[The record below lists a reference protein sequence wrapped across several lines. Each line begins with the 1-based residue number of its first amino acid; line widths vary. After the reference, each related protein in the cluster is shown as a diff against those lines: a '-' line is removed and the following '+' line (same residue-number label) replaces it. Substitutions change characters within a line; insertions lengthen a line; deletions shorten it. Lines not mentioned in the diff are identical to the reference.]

1 MTATEVLT
9 QIRDREGRNALA
21 DGKRL
26 LGLFDDYSQGKL
38 RPQANALRVLVSCGG
53 NQRIGQLRDASP
65 LRQKT
70 ELHRLVQEMVTEYS
84 MQEAMAREVC
94 GAVWEAFLGTEAPLT
109 QLAEP
114 VPAQSRTLTSERA
127 AEMPKPR
134 SETVSRPEHREAGPV
149 QLTPPTQSTS
159 QTPDTLP
166 KRDPEPQE
174 KKLPE
179 PTPQKRVIDKS
190 TRILLI
196 LGVMGVVGF
205 LMMASMTPLSLAQG
219 KKVSGYEWALFLVL
233 ILLAVLTGWRCRRLW
248 KEEIKP
254 AYTTKARDIYSAAAA
269 LFYCGV
275 LFVSILFPLVTFD
288 GMSGGML
295 CYTILMALLAAAGA
309 VFQAT
314 WHKAFWEVAPPKLEG
329 KWVLLIYPVL
339 GLGVTLAVGL
349 IWATLF
355 LLIPTLIEDATAK
368 GVVIFIWIVVQ
379 IGLAVLAYRFT
390 KENGYLLNPRLKKQA
405 AMLCG
410 VGTVLL
416 ALWGGYINLTF
427 EEGIRPGQ
435 VAAMLL
441 LLVLTVRRMVWIQKN
456 GFAFSKISKL
466 SRNYS
471 LTVGAISAF
480 FVWGMFI
487 TLPIFVVEMFPSTG
501 FGVKGII
508 LFILFYMASI
518 FEALWHVSKWPSK

>member
-1 MTATEVLT
+1 MTATEVLYT
-9 QIRDREGRNALA
+9 IRDREGRNALA

-26 LGLFDDYSQGKL
+26 VGLFDDYSQGKL
-38 RPQANALRVLVSCGG
+38 RPQSNALRVLVSCGG

-114 VPAQSRTLTSERA
+114 VPAQSRTLTPERA

-134 SETVSRPEHREAGPV
+134 SETVSRPEPREAEPV
-149 QLTPPTQSTS
+149 RLTSDTPP
-159 QTPDTLP
+159 
-166 KRDPEPQE
+166 RHAPEPQAE
-174 KKLPE
+174 KLPE

-219 KKVSGYEWALFLVL
+219 KKVSGYEWVLFLVL

-248 KEEIKP
+248 KEAIKP
-254 AYTTKARDIYSAAAA
+254 AYTTKARNVYSAAAA

-275 LFVSILFPLVTFD
+275 LFVSILFPLLTLD
-288 GMSGGML
+288 GMSGAML
-295 CYTILMALLAAAGA
+295 CYTVLTALLAAAGA

-329 KWVLLIYPVL
+329 KWVAAYLVL
-339 GLGVTLAVGL
+339 GIGAAIAVTLVFGL
-349 IWATLF
+349 SLLVPEILSNATGKGILIF
-355 LLIPTLIEDATAK
+355 LWTAL
-368 GVVIFIWIVVQ
+368 Q
-379 IGLAVLAYRFT
+379 IGLVVWALRFMKANGSLLGPET
-390 KENGYLLNPRLKKQA
+390 KKWL

-427 EEGIRPGQ
+427 EGGIRPGQ

-456 GFAFSKISKL
+456 GFAFSNISKI

-471 LTVGAISAF
+471 LTVGFLFAF

-487 TLPIFVVEMFPSTG
+487 ALPIFVLEIFQGESLET
-501 FGVKGII
+501 II
-508 LFILFYMASI
+508 LFILFYALCG
-518 FEALWHVSKWPSK
+518 FGALWHVSKAAEL

>member
-1 MTATEVLT
+1 MTTTEILAEIHDRQGRDVLS
-9 QIRDREGRNALA
+9 

-38 RPQANALRVLVSCGG
+38 RPQSNALRVLVSCGG

-84 MQEAMAREVC
+84 MQENMAREVC

-114 VPAQSRTLTSERA
+114 IPAQSRTLTPERA
-127 AEMPKPR
+127 AEMPEPR
-134 SETVSRPEHREAGPV
+134 SETASRPEPRETEPV
-149 QLTPPTQSTS
+149 RLTPPTSR
-159 QTPDTLP
+159 TPDTP
-166 KRDPEPQE
+166 PRHAPEPQKE
-174 KKLPE
+174 KLPE

-205 LMMASMTPLSLAQG
+205 LMMAAMTPLSLAQG

-233 ILLAVLTGWRCRRLW
+233 ILLAALTGWRCRRLW
-248 KEEIKP
+248 KEAIKP
-254 AYTTKARDIYSAAAA
+254 AYTTKARNIYSAAAA

-275 LFVSILFPLVTFD
+275 LFVSILFPLLTFD
-288 GMSGGML
+288 GMSGAML
-295 CYTILMALLAAAGA
+295 CYTVLTALLAAAGA

-329 KWVLLIYPVL
+329 KWVAAYLVL
-339 GLGVTLAVGL
+339 GIGVAIAVTL

-355 LLIPTLIEDATAK
+355 LLIPGLIQDATAK

-390 KENGYLLNPRLKKQA
+390 KENGYLLNPRLKKQT

-416 ALWGGYINLTF
+416 SLWGGYINLTF

-456 GFAFSKISKL
+456 GFAFSNISKI

-471 LTVGAISAF
+471 LTVGFLSAF

-487 TLPIFVVEMFPSTG
+487 ALPIFVLEIFQGEGLET
-501 FGVKGII
+501 II
-508 LFILFYMASI
+508 LFILFYALCG
-518 FEALWHVSKWPSK
+518 FEALWHVSKAAEL

>member
-1 MTATEVLT
+1 MTMTEVLT
-9 QIRDREGRNALA
+9 QIRDREGRDALA

-38 RPQANALRVLVSCGG
+38 RPQSNALRVLIECGG

-84 MQEAMAREVC
+84 MQENMAREVC

-114 VPAQSRTLTSERA
+114 IPAQSRTLTPERA

-134 SETVSRPEHREAGPV
+134 SETASR
-149 QLTPPTQSTS
+149 
-159 QTPDTLP
+159 
-166 KRDPEPQE
+166 PEPQE

-205 LMMASMTPLSLAQG
+205 LMMAAMTPLSLAQG
-219 KKVSGYEWALFLVL
+219 KKVSGYEWALSLVL
-233 ILLAVLTGWRCRRLW
+233 ILLAALTGWRCRRLW
-248 KEEIKP
+248 KEAIKP
-254 AYTTKARDIYSAAAA
+254 TYTTKARNIYSAAAA

-275 LFVSILFPLVTFD
+275 LFVSILFPLLTSD
-288 GMSGGML
+288 GMSGAML
-295 CYTILMALLAAAGA
+295 CYTVLTALLAAAGA

-329 KWVLLIYPVL
+329 KWVAAYLVL
-339 GLGVTLAVGL
+339 GIGAAIAVTL

-355 LLIPTLIEDATAK
+355 LLIGLIQDATAK

-416 ALWGGYINLTF
+416 SLWGGYINLTF

-456 GFAFSKISKL
+456 GFAFSNISKL

-471 LTVGAISAF
+471 LNVGFLSAS

-501 FGVKGII
+501 FGVKDII
-508 LFILFYMASI
+508 LFILFYMAFI

>member
-1 MTATEVLT
+1 M
-9 QIRDREGRNALA
+9 
-21 DGKRL
+21 
-26 LGLFDDYSQGKL
+26 
-38 RPQANALRVLVSCGG
+38 
-53 NQRIGQLRDASP
+53 
-65 LRQKT
+65 
-70 ELHRLVQEMVTEYS
+70 
-84 MQEAMAREVC
+84 
-94 GAVWEAFLGTEAPLT
+94 
-109 QLAEP
+109 
-114 VPAQSRTLTSERA
+114 
-127 AEMPKPR
+127 
-134 SETVSRPEHREAGPV
+134 
-149 QLTPPTQSTS
+149 
-159 QTPDTLP
+159 
-166 KRDPEPQE
+166 
-174 KKLPE
+174 PE

-205 LMMASMTPLSLAQG
+205 LMMAAMTPLSLAQG

-233 ILLAVLTGWRCRRLW
+233 ILLAALTGWRCRRLW
-248 KEEIKP
+248 KEAIKP
-254 AYTTKARDIYSAAAA
+254 AYTTKARNIYSAAAA

-275 LFVSILFPLVTFD
+275 LFVSILFPLLTSD
-288 GMSGGML
+288 GMSGAML
-295 CYTILMALLAAAGA
+295 CYTVLTALLAAAGA
-309 VFQAT
+309 VFQVT

-329 KWVLLIYPVL
+329 KWVAAYLVL
-339 GLGVTLAVGL
+339 GIGAAIAVTL

-355 LLIPTLIEDATAK
+355 LLIPGLIQDATAK

-416 ALWGGYINLTF
+416 SLWGGYINLTF

-456 GFAFSKISKL
+456 GFAFSNISKI

-501 FGVKGII
+501 FGVKDII
-508 LFILFYMASI
+508 LFILFYMAFI
-518 FEALWHVSKWPSK
+518 FEALWHVSK

>member
-1 MTATEVLT
+1 MTMTEVLT
-9 QIRDREGRNALA
+9 QIRDREGRDALA

-38 RPQANALRVLVSCGG
+38 RPQSNALRVLIECGG

-84 MQEAMAREVC
+84 MQENMAREVC

-114 VPAQSRTLTSERA
+114 IPAQSRTLTPERA

-134 SETVSRPEHREAGPV
+134 SETASRPEPRETEPV
-149 QLTPPTQSTS
+149 RLTPPASR
-159 QTPDTLP
+159 TPDTP
-166 KRDPEPQE
+166 PRHDPEPQKE
-174 KKLPE
+174 KLPE

-205 LMMASMTPLSLAQG
+205 LMMAAMTPLSLAQG
-219 KKVSGYEWALFLVL
+219 KKVSGYEWVLFLVL
-233 ILLAVLTGWRCRRLW
+233 ILLAALTGWRCRRLW
-248 KEEIKP
+248 KEAIKP
-254 AYTTKARDIYSAAAA
+254 AYTTKARNIYSAAAA

-275 LFVSILFPLVTFD
+275 LFVSILFLLIALLD
-288 GMSGGML
+288 GMSGAML
-295 CYTILMALLAAAGA
+295 CYTVLTALLAAAGA

-329 KWVLLIYPVL
+329 KWVAAYLVL
-339 GLGVTLAVGL
+339 GIGVAIAVTL

-355 LLIPTLIEDATAK
+355 VLIPGLIQDATAK

-416 ALWGGYINLTF
+416 SLWGGYINLTF

-456 GFAFSKISKL
+456 GFAFSNISKI

-471 LTVGAISAF
+471 LNVGFLSAS

-501 FGVKGII
+501 FGVKDII
-508 LFILFYMASI
+508 LFILFYMAFI

>member
-1 MTATEVLT
+1 MTATEVLYT
-9 QIRDREGRNALA
+9 IRDREGRNALA

-26 LGLFDDYSQGKL
+26 VGLFDDYSQGKL
-38 RPQANALRVLVSCGG
+38 RPQSNALRVLVSCGG

-84 MQEAMAREVC
+84 MQENMAREVC

-114 VPAQSRTLTSERA
+114 IPAQSRTLTPERA

-134 SETVSRPEHREAGPV
+134 SETASRPEPRETEPV
-149 QLTPPTQSTS
+149 RLTPPASR
-159 QTPDTLP
+159 TPDTP
-166 KRDPEPQE
+166 PRHAPEPQKE
-174 KKLPE
+174 KLPE

-205 LMMASMTPLSLAQG
+205 LMMAAMTPLSLAQG

-233 ILLAVLTGWRCRRLW
+233 ILLAALTGWRCRRLW
-248 KEEIKP
+248 KEAIKP
-254 AYTTKARDIYSAAAA
+254 AYTTKARNIYSAAAA

-275 LFVSILFPLVTFD
+275 LFVSILFLLIALLD
-288 GMSGGML
+288 GMSGAML
-295 CYTILMALLAAAGA
+295 CYTVLTALLAAAGA

-329 KWVLLIYPVL
+329 KWVAAYLVL
-339 GLGVTLAVGL
+339 GIGAAIAVTL

-355 LLIPTLIEDATAK
+355 LLIPGLIQDATAK

-379 IGLAVLAYRFT
+379 IGLAILAYRFT

-416 ALWGGYINLTF
+416 SLWGGYINLTF

-456 GFAFSKISKL
+456 GFAFSKISKI

-471 LTVGAISAF
+471 LNVGFLSAS

-487 TLPIFVVEMFPSTG
+487 TLPIFVVEIFPSTG
-501 FGVKGII
+501 SGVKGII

>member
-1 MTATEVLT
+1 MTATEVLYT
-9 QIRDREGRNALA
+9 IRDREGRNALA

-134 SETVSRPEHREAGPV
+134 SETVSRPEPREAEPV
-149 QLTPPTQSTS
+149 QLTPPPTS
-159 QTPDTLP
+159 RTPDTPP

-179 PTPQKRVIDKS
+179 PMPQKRVIDKS

-219 KKVSGYEWALFLVL
+219 KKVSGYEWALFPVL
-233 ILLAVLTGWRCRRLW
+233 ILLAALTSWRCRRLW

-254 AYTTKARDIYSAAAA
+254 AYTTKARDVYSAAAA

-275 LFVSILFPLVTFD
+275 LFVSILFLLIALLD

-295 CYTILMALLAAAGA
+295 CYTILTALLAAAGA

-441 LLVLTVRRMVWIQKN
+441 LLILTVRRMVWIQRN
-456 GFAFSKISKL
+456 GFAFSKISKI

-471 LTVGAISAF
+471 LTVGFLSAF
-480 FVWGMFI
+480 FVWGLFI

-501 FGVKGII
+501 FGVKDII

-518 FEALWHVSKWPSK
+518 FEALWHVAKWPSK

>member
-1 MTATEVLT
+1 MTATEVLYT
-9 QIRDREGRNALA
+9 IRDREGRNALA

-26 LGLFDDYSQGKL
+26 VGLFDDYSQGKL
-38 RPQANALRVLVSCGG
+38 RPQCNALRVLVSCGG

-109 QLAEP
+109 QMAEP
-114 VPAQSRTLTSERA
+114 VPAQSRTLTSERT

-134 SETVSRPEHREAGPV
+134 SETVSRPEPREAEPV
-149 QLTPPTQSTS
+149 RLTPPTSR
-159 QTPDTLP
+159 TPDTP
-166 KRDPEPQE
+166 PRHAPEPQKE
-174 KKLPE
+174 KMPE

-205 LMMASMTPLSLAQG
+205 LMMAAMTPLSLAQG
-219 KKVSGYEWALFLVL
+219 KKVSGYEWVLFLVL
-233 ILLAVLTGWRCRRLW
+233 ILLAALTGWRCRRLW
-248 KEEIKP
+248 KEAIKP
-254 AYTTKARDIYSAAAA
+254 AYTTKARNVYSAAAA

-275 LFVSILFPLVTFD
+275 LFVSILFPLLTFD
-288 GMSGGML
+288 GMSGAML
-295 CYTILMALLAAAGA
+295 CYTVLTALLAAAGA

-339 GLGVTLAVGL
+339 GLGVTVAVVL

-355 LLIPTLIEDATAK
+355 LLIPGLIQDATAK

-416 ALWGGYINLTF
+416 SLWGGYINLTF

-456 GFAFSKISKL
+456 GFEFSNISKL

-501 FGVKGII
+501 FEVKDII
-508 LFILFYMASI
+508 LFILFCMASI

>member
-1 MTATEVLT
+1 MTATEVLYT
-9 QIRDREGRNALA
+9 IRDREGRNALA

-38 RPQANALRVLVSCGG
+38 RPQSNALRVLVSCGG

-109 QLAEP
+109 QMAEP

-134 SETVSRPEHREAGPV
+134 SEAVSRPEPRAAEPV
-149 QLTPPTQSTS
+149 RLTPPPTS
-159 QTPDTLP
+159 RTPDTP
-166 KRDPEPQE
+166 PRHDPEPQAE
-174 KKLPE
+174 KLPE

-205 LMMASMTPLSLAQG
+205 LMMAAMTPLSLAQG
-219 KKVSGYEWALFLVL
+219 KKVSGYEWVLFLVL
-233 ILLAVLTGWRCRRLW
+233 ILLAALTGWRCRRLW
-248 KEEIKP
+248 EEAIKP
-254 AYTTKARDIYSAAAA
+254 AYTTKARNIYSAAAA

-275 LFVSILFPLVTFD
+275 LFVSILFPLLTLD
-288 GMSGGML
+288 GMSGAML
-295 CYTILMALLAAAGA
+295 CYTVLTALLAAAGA

-339 GLGVTLAVGL
+339 GLGVTVAVVL

-355 LLIPTLIEDATAK
+355 LLIPGLIQDATAK

-416 ALWGGYINLTF
+416 SLWGGYINLTF

-456 GFAFSKISKL
+456 GFEFSKISRL

-501 FGVKGII
+501 FEVKDII
-508 LFILFYMASI
+508 LFILFCMASI

>member
-1 MTATEVLT
+1 MTTTEVLYT
-9 QIRDREGRNALA
+9 IRDREGRNALA

-38 RPQANALRVLVSCGG
+38 RPQSNALRVLVSCGG

-84 MQEAMAREVC
+84 MQENMAREVC

-114 VPAQSRTLTSERA
+114 IPAQSRTLTPERA

-134 SETVSRPEHREAGPV
+134 SETASRPEPRETEPV
-149 QLTPPTQSTS
+149 RL
-159 QTPDTLP
+159 TPDTP
-166 KRDPEPQE
+166 PRHAPEPQKE
-174 KKLPE
+174 KLPE

-205 LMMASMTPLSLAQG
+205 LMMAAMTPLSLAQG

-233 ILLAVLTGWRCRRLW
+233 VLLAALTGWRCRRLW

-254 AYTTKARDIYSAAAA
+254 AYTTKAKNIYSAAAA

-275 LFVSILFPLVTFD
+275 LFVSILFPLLTSD
-288 GMSGGML
+288 GMSGAML
-295 CYTILMALLAAAGA
+295 CYTVLTALLTAAGA

-329 KWVLLIYPVL
+329 KWVAAYLVL
-339 GLGVTLAVGL
+339 GIGAAIAVTL

-355 LLIPTLIEDATAK
+355 LLIGLIQDATAK

-416 ALWGGYINLTF
+416 SLWGGYINLTF

-456 GFAFSKISKL
+456 GFAFSNISKI

-471 LTVGAISAF
+471 LTVGFLSAF

-487 TLPIFVVEMFPSTG
+487 ALPIFVLEIFQGEGLET
-501 FGVKGII
+501 II
-508 LFILFYMASI
+508 LFILFYALCG
-518 FEALWHVSKWPSK
+518 FEALWHVSKAAEL

>member
-1 MTATEVLT
+1 MTTTEVLYT
-9 QIRDREGRNALA
+9 IRDREGRDALA

-38 RPQANALRVLVSCGG
+38 RPQSNALRVLVSCGG

-84 MQEAMAREVC
+84 MQENMAREVC

-114 VPAQSRTLTSERA
+114 IPAQSRTLTPERA

-134 SETVSRPEHREAGPV
+134 SETASRPEPRETEPV
-149 QLTPPTQSTS
+149 RL
-159 QTPDTLP
+159 TPDTP
-166 KRDPEPQE
+166 PRHAPEPQKE
-174 KKLPE
+174 KLPE

-205 LMMASMTPLSLAQG
+205 LMMAAMTPLSLAQG
-219 KKVSGYEWALFLVL
+219 KKVSGYEWVLFLVL
-233 ILLAVLTGWRCRRLW
+233 VLLAALTGWRCRRLW
-248 KEEIKP
+248 KEAIKP
-254 AYTTKARDIYSAAAA
+254 AYTTKARNIYSAAAA

-275 LFVSILFPLVTFD
+275 LFVSILFPLLTSD
-288 GMSGGML
+288 GMSGAML
-295 CYTILMALLAAAGA
+295 CYTVLTALLAAAGA

-329 KWVLLIYPVL
+329 KWVAAYLVL
-339 GLGVTLAVGL
+339 GIGAAIAVTL

-355 LLIPTLIEDATAK
+355 LLIPGLIQDATAK

-379 IGLAVLAYRFT
+379 IGLAILAYRFT

-416 ALWGGYINLTF
+416 SLWGGYINLTF

-456 GFAFSKISKL
+456 GFAFSNISKL

-471 LTVGAISAF
+471 LNVGFLSAS

-501 FGVKGII
+501 FGVKDII
-508 LFILFYMASI
+508 LFILFYMAFI

>member
-1 MTATEVLT
+1 MTTTEILAE
-9 QIRDREGRNALA
+9 IRDRQGRDVLS

-26 LGLFDDYSQGKL
+26 VGLFDDYSQGKL
-38 RPQANALRVLVSCGG
+38 RPQSNALRVLVSCGG

-134 SETVSRPEHREAGPV
+134 SESVSRPEPREAEPV
-149 QLTPPTQSTS
+149 QLTPPPTS
-159 QTPDTLP
+159 RTPDTSP
-166 KRDPEPQE
+166 KRDPEPQKE
-174 KKLPE
+174 KLPE

-190 TRILLI
+190 TWILLI

-205 LMMASMTPLSLAQG
+205 LMMASMTAVELAQG
-219 KKVSGYEWALFLVL
+219 K
-233 ILLAVLTGWRCRRLW
+233 RLGDTDW
-248 KEEIKP
+248 I
-254 AYTTKARDIYSAAAA
+254 IS
-269 LFYCGV
+269 
-275 LFVSILFPLVTFD
+275 SI
-288 GMSGGML
+288 
-295 CYTILMALLAAAGA
+295 CALLAFLTGRRSLRLYKEGFDPAKITNGMSVCAGVAYFAYCGILCVCIFFLVDGVDTKNWYAVAAAPLSAAGA
-309 VFQAT
+309 VFQISWAEAVSGRKMLKPT
-314 WHKAFWEVAPPKLEG
+314 LKDVAIAFGLGIVVCLAAG
-329 KWVLLIYPVL
+329 LIYV
-339 GLGVTLAVGL
+339 V
-349 IWATLF
+349 LF
-355 LLIPTLIEDATAK
+355 LLIPTLIENATAK
-368 GVVIFIWIVVQ
+368 GVVIFIWVVVQ
-379 IGLAVLAYRFT
+379 IGLVVLAFRFI
-390 KENGYLLNPRLKKQA
+390 KENGYLLNPRLKKQT

-416 ALWGGYINLTF
+416 SLWGGYINLTF

-456 GFAFSKISKL
+456 GFEFSNISKL

-471 LTVGAISAF
+471 LTVGFLFAF

-487 TLPIFVVEMFPSTG
+487 TLPIFVVEIFPSTG
-501 FGVKGII
+501 SGVKGII

>member
-1 MTATEVLT
+1 MTTTEILAE
-9 QIRDREGRNALA
+9 IRDRQGRDVLS

-38 RPQANALRVLVSCGG
+38 RPQSNALRVLVSCGG

-114 VPAQSRTLTSERA
+114 IPAQSRTLTPERA

-134 SETVSRPEHREAGPV
+134 SETASRPEPRETEPV
-149 QLTPPTQSTS
+149 RL
-159 QTPDTLP
+159 TPDTP
-166 KRDPEPQE
+166 PRHAPEPQKE
-174 KKLPE
+174 KLPE

-205 LMMASMTPLSLAQG
+205 LMMAAMTPLSLAQE
-219 KKVSGYEWALFLVL
+219 KKVSGYEWVLFLVL
-233 ILLAVLTGWRCRRLW
+233 ILLAALTGWRCRRLW
-248 KEEIKP
+248 KEAIKP
-254 AYTTKARDIYSAAAA
+254 AYTTKARNIYSAAAA

-275 LFVSILFPLVTFD
+275 LFVSILFLLIALLD
-288 GMSGGML
+288 GMSGAML
-295 CYTILMALLAAAGA
+295 CYTVLTALLAAAGA

-329 KWVLLIYPVL
+329 KWVAAYLVL
-339 GLGVTLAVGL
+339 GIGAAIAVTL

-355 LLIPTLIEDATAK
+355 LLIPGLIQDATAK

-416 ALWGGYINLTF
+416 SLWGGYINLTF

-456 GFAFSKISKL
+456 GFAFSNISKL

-471 LTVGAISAF
+471 LNVGFLSAS

-501 FGVKGII
+501 FGVKDII
-508 LFILFYMASI
+508 LFILFYMAFI

>member
-1 MTATEVLT
+1 MTTTEILAE
-9 QIRDREGRNALA
+9 IRDRQGRDVLS

-38 RPQANALRVLVSCGG
+38 RPQSNALRVLIECGG

-84 MQEAMAREVC
+84 MQENMAREVC

-114 VPAQSRTLTSERA
+114 IPAQSRTLTPERA

-134 SETVSRPEHREAGPV
+134 SETASRPEPRETEPV
-149 QLTPPTQSTS
+149 RLTPPASR
-159 QTPDTLP
+159 TPDTP
-166 KRDPEPQE
+166 PRHDPEPQKE
-174 KKLPE
+174 KLPE

-205 LMMASMTPLSLAQG
+205 LMMAAMTPLSLAQG

-233 ILLAVLTGWRCRRLW
+233 ILLAALTGWRCRRLW
-248 KEEIKP
+248 KEAIKP
-254 AYTTKARDIYSAAAA
+254 AYTTKARNIYSAAAA

-275 LFVSILFPLVTFD
+275 LFVSILFPLLTSD
-288 GMSGGML
+288 GMSGAML
-295 CYTILMALLAAAGA
+295 CYTVLTALLAAAGA

-329 KWVLLIYPVL
+329 KWVAAYLVL
-339 GLGVTLAVGL
+339 GIGAAIAVTLVFVL
-349 IWATLF
+349 SLF
-355 LLIPTLIEDATAK
+355 VLEILSDATGK
-368 GVVIFIWIVVQ
+368 GILIFLWTALQ
-379 IGLAVLAYRFT
+379 IGLVVWALRFMKANGSLLGPET
-390 KENGYLLNPRLKKQA
+390 KKWL

-416 ALWGGYINLTF
+416 SLWGGYINLTF

-456 GFAFSKISKL
+456 GFAFSNISKI

-501 FGVKGII
+501 FGVKDII
-508 LFILFYMASI
+508 LFILFYMAFI
-518 FEALWHVSKWPSK
+518 FEALWHVSKAAEL

>member
-1 MTATEVLT
+1 MTTTEILAE
-9 QIRDREGRNALA
+9 IRDRQGRDVLS

-26 LGLFDDYSQGKL
+26 VGLFDDYSQGKL
-38 RPQANALRVLVSCGG
+38 RPQSNALRVLVSCGG

-84 MQEAMAREVC
+84 MQENMAREVC

-114 VPAQSRTLTSERA
+114 VPAQSRTLTPERA

-134 SETVSRPEHREAGPV
+134 SETASRPEPRETEPV
-149 QLTPPTQSTS
+149 RL
-159 QTPDTLP
+159 TPDTP
-166 KRDPEPQE
+166 PRHAPEPQKE
-174 KKLPE
+174 KLPE
-179 PTPQKRVIDKS
+179 PAPQKRVIGKS

-205 LMMASMTPLSLAQG
+205 LMMAAMTPLSLAQG
-219 KKVSGYEWALFLVL
+219 KKVSGYEWVLFLVL
-233 ILLAVLTGWRCRRLW
+233 ILLAALTGWRCRRLW
-248 KEEIKP
+248 KEAIKP
-254 AYTTKARDIYSAAAA
+254 AYTTKARNIYSAAAA

-275 LFVSILFPLVTFD
+275 LFVSILFLLIALLD
-288 GMSGGML
+288 GMSGAML
-295 CYTILMALLAAAGA
+295 CYTVLTALLAAAGA

-329 KWVLLIYPVL
+329 KWVAAYLVL
-339 GLGVTLAVGL
+339 GIGAAIAVTL

-355 LLIPTLIEDATAK
+355 LLIPGLIQDATAK

-379 IGLAVLAYRFT
+379 IGLAILAYRFT

-416 ALWGGYINLTF
+416 SLWGGYINLTF

-456 GFAFSKISKL
+456 GFAFSNISKL

-471 LTVGAISAF
+471 LNVGFLSAS

-501 FGVKGII
+501 FGVKDII
-508 LFILFYMASI
+508 LFILFYMAFI

>member
-1 MTATEVLT
+1 MTATEVLYT
-9 QIRDREGRNALA
+9 IRDREGRNALA

-38 RPQANALRVLVSCGG
+38 RPQSNALRVLVSCGG

-114 VPAQSRTLTSERA
+114 IPAQSRTLTPERA

-134 SETVSRPEHREAGPV
+134 SETASRPEPRETEPV
-149 QLTPPTQSTS
+149 RL
-159 QTPDTLP
+159 TPDTP
-166 KRDPEPQE
+166 PRHAPEPQKE
-174 KKLPE
+174 KLPE

-205 LMMASMTPLSLAQG
+205 LMMAAMTPLSLAQE
-219 KKVSGYEWALFLVL
+219 KKVSGYEWVLFLVL
-233 ILLAVLTGWRCRRLW
+233 ILLAALTGWRCRRLW
-248 KEEIKP
+248 KEAIKP
-254 AYTTKARDIYSAAAA
+254 AYTTKARNIYSAAAA

-275 LFVSILFPLVTFD
+275 LFVSILFLLIALLD
-288 GMSGGML
+288 GMSGAML
-295 CYTILMALLAAAGA
+295 CYTVLTALLAAAGA

-329 KWVLLIYPVL
+329 KWVAAYLVL
-339 GLGVTLAVGL
+339 GIGAAIAVTL

-355 LLIPTLIEDATAK
+355 LLIPGLIQDATAK

-416 ALWGGYINLTF
+416 SLWGGYINLTF

-456 GFAFSKISKL
+456 GFAFSNISKL

-471 LTVGAISAF
+471 LNVGFLSAS

-501 FGVKGII
+501 FGVKDII
-508 LFILFYMASI
+508 LFILFYMAFI

>member
-1 MTATEVLT
+1 MTTTEILAE
-9 QIRDREGRNALA
+9 IRDRQGRDVLS

-38 RPQANALRVLVSCGG
+38 RPQSNALRVLIECGG

-84 MQEAMAREVC
+84 MQENMAREVC

-114 VPAQSRTLTSERA
+114 VPAQSRTLTPERA

-134 SETVSRPEHREAGPV
+134 SETASRPEPRETEPMR
-149 QLTPPTQSTS
+149 L
-159 QTPDTLP
+159 TPDTP
-166 KRDPEPQE
+166 PRHAPEPQKE
-174 KKLPE
+174 KLPE

-205 LMMASMTPLSLAQG
+205 LMMAAMTPLSLAQG
-219 KKVSGYEWALFLVL
+219 KKVSGYEWVLFLVL
-233 ILLAVLTGWRCRRLW
+233 ILLAALTGWRCRRLW
-248 KEEIKP
+248 KEAIKP
-254 AYTTKARDIYSAAAA
+254 AYTTKARNIYSAAAA

-275 LFVSILFPLVTFD
+275 LFVSILFLLIALLD
-288 GMSGGML
+288 GMSGAML
-295 CYTILMALLAAAGA
+295 CYTVLTALLAAAGA

-329 KWVLLIYPVL
+329 KWVAAYLVL
-339 GLGVTLAVGL
+339 GIGVAIAVTL

-355 LLIPTLIEDATAK
+355 LLIPGLIQDATAK

-390 KENGYLLNPRLKKQA
+390 KENGYLLNPRLKKQT

-416 ALWGGYINLTF
+416 SLWGGYINLTF

-456 GFAFSKISKL
+456 GFAFSKISKI

-471 LTVGAISAF
+471 LNVGFLSAS

-487 TLPIFVVEMFPSTG
+487 TLPIFVVEIFPSTG
-501 FGVKGII
+501 SGVKGII

>member
-1 MTATEVLT
+1 MTTTEILAE
-9 QIRDREGRNALA
+9 IRDRQGRDVLS

-38 RPQANALRVLVSCGG
+38 RPQSNALRVLVSCGG

-84 MQEAMAREVC
+84 MHEAMAREVC

-114 VPAQSRTLTSERA
+114 IPAQSRTLTPERA

-134 SETVSRPEHREAGPV
+134 SETASRPEPRETEPV
-149 QLTPPTQSTS
+149 RLTPPTSR
-159 QTPDTLP
+159 TPDTP
-166 KRDPEPQE
+166 PRHAPEPQKE
-174 KKLPE
+174 KLPE

-205 LMMASMTPLSLAQG
+205 LMMAAMTPLSLAQG

-233 ILLAVLTGWRCRRLW
+233 ILLAALTGWRCRRLW
-248 KEEIKP
+248 KEAIKP
-254 AYTTKARDIYSAAAA
+254 AYTTKARNIYSAAAA

-275 LFVSILFPLVTFD
+275 LFVSILFPLLTSD
-288 GMSGGML
+288 GMSGAML
-295 CYTILMALLAAAGA
+295 CYTVLTALLAAAGA
-309 VFQAT
+309 VFQTT

-329 KWVLLIYPVL
+329 KWVAAYLVL
-339 GLGVTLAVGL
+339 GIGVAIAVTL

-355 LLIPTLIEDATAK
+355 LLIPGLIQDATAK

-416 ALWGGYINLTF
+416 SLWGGYINLTF

-456 GFAFSKISKL
+456 GFAFSNISKL

-471 LTVGAISAF
+471 LNVGFLSAS

-487 TLPIFVVEMFPSTG
+487 TLPIFVLEIFQGEGLEP
-501 FGVKGII
+501 II
-508 LFILFYMASI
+508 LFILFYALCG
-518 FEALWHVSKWPSK
+518 FEALWHVSKAAEL

>member
-1 MTATEVLT
+1 MTATEVLYT
-9 QIRDREGRNALA
+9 IRDREGRNALA

-38 RPQANALRVLVSCGG
+38 RPQSNALRVLIECGG

-84 MQEAMAREVC
+84 MQENMAREVC

-114 VPAQSRTLTSERA
+114 VPAQSRTLTPERA

-134 SETVSRPEHREAGPV
+134 SETASRPEPRETEPV
-149 QLTPPTQSTS
+149 RLTPPASR
-159 QTPDTLP
+159 TPDTLP
-166 KRDPEPQE
+166 RHAPEPQKE
-174 KKLPE
+174 KLPE

-205 LMMASMTPLSLAQG
+205 LMMAAMTPLSLAQG
-219 KKVSGYEWALFLVL
+219 KKVSGYEWVLFLVL
-233 ILLAVLTGWRCRRLW
+233 ILLAALTGWRCRRLW
-248 KEEIKP
+248 KEAIKP
-254 AYTTKARDIYSAAAA
+254 AYTTKARNIYSAAAA

-275 LFVSILFPLVTFD
+275 LFVSILFPLLTSD
-288 GMSGGML
+288 GMSGAML
-295 CYTILMALLAAAGA
+295 CYTVLTALLAAAGA

-329 KWVLLIYPVL
+329 KWVAAYLVL
-339 GLGVTLAVGL
+339 GIGAAIAVTL

-355 LLIPTLIEDATAK
+355 LLIPGLIQDATAK

-379 IGLAVLAYRFT
+379 IGLAILAYRFT

-416 ALWGGYINLTF
+416 SLWGGYINLTF

-456 GFAFSKISKL
+456 GFAFSNISKI

-471 LTVGAISAF
+471 SNVGFLSAF

-487 TLPIFVVEMFPSTG
+487 TLPIFVLEIFQGEGLEP
-501 FGVKGII
+501 II
-508 LFILFYMASI
+508 LFILFYALCG
-518 FEALWHVSKWPSK
+518 FEALWHVSKAAEL

>member
-1 MTATEVLT
+1 MTTTEILAE
-9 QIRDREGRNALA
+9 IRDRQGRDVLS

-26 LGLFDDYSQGKL
+26 LGLFNDYSQGKL
-38 RPQANALRVLVSCGG
+38 RPQSNALRVLIECGG
-53 NQRIGQLRDASP
+53 NQRIASLRSAP
-65 LRQKT
+65 ALQQRT

-84 MQEAMAREVC
+84 MHEAMAREVC

-114 VPAQSRTLTSERA
+114 IPAQSRTLTPERA

-134 SETVSRPEHREAGPV
+134 LETASRPEPRETEPV
-149 QLTPPTQSTS
+149 RLTPPTSR
-159 QTPDTLP
+159 TPDTP
-166 KRDPEPQE
+166 PRHAPEPQKE
-174 KKLPE
+174 KLPE

-205 LMMASMTPLSLAQG
+205 LMMAAMTPLSLAQG

-233 ILLAVLTGWRCRRLW
+233 ILLAALTGWRCRRLW
-248 KEEIKP
+248 KEAIKP
-254 AYTTKARDIYSAAAA
+254 AHTTKARNIYSAAAA

-275 LFVSILFPLVTFD
+275 LFVSILFPLLTSD
-288 GMSGGML
+288 GMSGAML
-295 CYTILMALLAAAGA
+295 CYTVLTALLAAAGA

-329 KWVLLIYPVL
+329 KWVAAYLVL
-339 GLGVTLAVGL
+339 GIGAAIAVTL

-355 LLIPTLIEDATAK
+355 LLIPGLIQDATAK

-390 KENGYLLNPRLKKQA
+390 KENGYLLNPRLKKQT

-416 ALWGGYINLTF
+416 SLWGGYINLTF

-456 GFAFSKISKL
+456 GFAFSKISKI

-471 LTVGAISAF
+471 LNVGFLSAS

-487 TLPIFVVEMFPSTG
+487 TLPIFVLEIFQGEGLEP
-501 FGVKGII
+501 II
-508 LFILFYMASI
+508 LFILFYALCG
-518 FEALWHVSKWPSK
+518 FEALWHVSKAAEL

>member
-1 MTATEVLT
+1 MTTTEVLYT
-9 QIRDREGRNALA
+9 IRDREGRDALA

-38 RPQANALRVLVSCGG
+38 RPQSNALRVLVSCGG

-84 MQEAMAREVC
+84 MQENMAREVC

-114 VPAQSRTLTSERA
+114 IPAQSRTLTPERA

-134 SETVSRPEHREAGPV
+134 SETASRPEPRETEPV
-149 QLTPPTQSTS
+149 RL
-159 QTPDTLP
+159 TPDTP
-166 KRDPEPQE
+166 PRHAPEPQKE
-174 KKLPE
+174 KLPE

-205 LMMASMTPLSLAQG
+205 LMMAAMTPLSLAQG
-219 KKVSGYEWALFLVL
+219 KKVSGYEWVLFLVL
-233 ILLAVLTGWRCRRLW
+233 VLLAALTGWRCRRLW
-248 KEEIKP
+248 KEAIKP
-254 AYTTKARDIYSAAAA
+254 AYTTKARNIYSAAAA

-275 LFVSILFPLVTFD
+275 LFVSILFLLIALLD
-288 GMSGGML
+288 GMSGAML
-295 CYTILMALLAAAGA
+295 CYTVLTALLAAAGA

-329 KWVLLIYPVL
+329 KWVAAYLVL
-339 GLGVTLAVGL
+339 GIGAAIAVTL

-355 LLIPTLIEDATAK
+355 LLIPGLIQDATAK

-379 IGLAVLAYRFT
+379 IGLAILAYRFT

-416 ALWGGYINLTF
+416 SLWGGYINLTF

-456 GFAFSKISKL
+456 GFAFSKISKI

-471 LTVGAISAF
+471 LNVGFLSAS

-487 TLPIFVVEMFPSTG
+487 TLPIFVVEIFPSTG
-501 FGVKGII
+501 SGVKGII

>member
-1 MTATEVLT
+1 MTMTEVLT
-9 QIRDREGRNALA
+9 QIRDQAGRNALA

-38 RPQANALRVLVSCGG
+38 RPQSNALRVLVSCGG

-84 MQEAMAREVC
+84 MQENMAREVC

-114 VPAQSRTLTSERA
+114 VPAQSRTLTPERA

-134 SETVSRPEHREAGPV
+134 SETASRPEPRETEPV
-149 QLTPPTQSTS
+149 QLTPD
-159 QTPDTLP
+159 TPP
-166 KRDPEPQE
+166 RHAPEPQKE
-174 KKLPE
+174 KLPE

-205 LMMASMTPLSLAQG
+205 LMMAAMTPLSLAQG
-219 KKVSGYEWALFLVL
+219 KKVSGYEWVLFLVL
-233 ILLAVLTGWRCRRLW
+233 ILLAALTGWRCRRLW
-248 KEEIKP
+248 KEAIKP
-254 AYTTKARDIYSAAAA
+254 AYTTKARNIYSAAAA

-275 LFVSILFPLVTFD
+275 LFVSILFPLLTSD
-288 GMSGGML
+288 GMSGAML
-295 CYTILMALLAAAGA
+295 CYTVLTALLAAAGA

-329 KWVLLIYPVL
+329 KWVAAYLVL
-339 GLGVTLAVGL
+339 GIGVAIAVTL

-355 LLIPTLIEDATAK
+355 LLIPGLIQNATAK

-379 IGLAVLAYRFT
+379 IGLVVLALRFM
-390 KENGYLLNPRLKKQA
+390 KENGYLLNPRLKKQT

-416 ALWGGYINLTF
+416 SLWGGYINLTF

-456 GFAFSKISKL
+456 GFAFSNISKL

-471 LTVGAISAF
+471 LTIGAISAF

-501 FGVKGII
+501 FGVKDII
-508 LFILFYMASI
+508 LFILFYMASV

>member
-1 MTATEVLT
+1 MTTTEILAE
-9 QIRDREGRNALA
+9 IRDRQGRDVLS

-38 RPQANALRVLVSCGG
+38 RPQSNALRVLIECGG

-84 MQEAMAREVC
+84 MQENMAREVC

-114 VPAQSRTLTSERA
+114 IPAQSRTLTPERA

-134 SETVSRPEHREAGPV
+134 SETASRPEPRETEPV
-149 QLTPPTQSTS
+149 RL
-159 QTPDTLP
+159 TPDTP
-166 KRDPEPQE
+166 PRHAPEPQKE
-174 KKLPE
+174 KLPE
-179 PTPQKRVIDKS
+179 PTPQMRVIDKS

-205 LMMASMTPLSLAQG
+205 LMMAAMTPLSLAQG
-219 KKVSGYEWALFLVL
+219 KKVSGYEWVLFLVL
-233 ILLAVLTGWRCRRLW
+233 ILLAALTGWRCRRLW
-248 KEEIKP
+248 KEAIKP
-254 AYTTKARDIYSAAAA
+254 AYTTKARNIYSAAAA

-275 LFVSILFPLVTFD
+275 LFVSILFPLLTSD
-288 GMSGGML
+288 GMSGAML
-295 CYTILMALLAAAGA
+295 CYTVLTALLAAAGA

-329 KWVLLIYPVL
+329 KWVAAYLVL
-339 GLGVTLAVGL
+339 GIGVAIAVTLVFGL
-349 IWATLF
+349 SLFVPEILSNATGKGILIF
-355 LLIPTLIEDATAK
+355 LWTAL
-368 GVVIFIWIVVQ
+368 Q
-379 IGLAVLAYRFT
+379 IGLVVWALRFMKANGSLLGPET
-390 KENGYLLNPRLKKQA
+390 KKWL

-427 EEGIRPGQ
+427 EGGIRPGQ

-456 GFAFSKISKL
+456 GFAFSNISKI

-471 LTVGAISAF
+471 LTVGFLFAF

-487 TLPIFVVEMFPSTG
+487 ALPIFVLEIFQGESLET
-501 FGVKGII
+501 II
-508 LFILFYMASI
+508 LFILFYALCG
-518 FEALWHVSKWPSK
+518 FGALWHVSKAAEL

>member
-1 MTATEVLT
+1 MTMTEVLT

-26 LGLFDDYSQGKL
+26 VGLFDDYSQGKL
-38 RPQANALRVLVSCGG
+38 RPQSNALRVLVSCGG

-114 VPAQSRTLTSERA
+114 VPAQSRTLTPERA

-134 SETVSRPEHREAGPV
+134 SEAVSRPEPREAEPV
-149 QLTPPTQSTS
+149 QLTPPPTS
-159 QTPDTLP
+159 RTPDTSP
-166 KRDPEPQE
+166 KRDPEPQKE
-174 KKLPE
+174 KLPE

-205 LMMASMTPLSLAQG
+205 LMMASMTAVELAQG
-219 KKVSGYEWALFLVL
+219 K
-233 ILLAVLTGWRCRRLW
+233 RLGDTDW
-248 KEEIKP
+248 I
-254 AYTTKARDIYSAAAA
+254 IS
-269 LFYCGV
+269 
-275 LFVSILFPLVTFD
+275 SI
-288 GMSGGML
+288 
-295 CYTILMALLAAAGA
+295 CALLAFLTGRRSLRLYKEGFDPAKITNGMSVCAGVAYFAYCGILCVCIFFLVDGVDTKNWYAVAAAPLSAAGA
-309 VFQAT
+309 VFQISWAEAVSGRKMLKPT
-314 WHKAFWEVAPPKLEG
+314 LKDVAIAFGLGIVVCLAAG
-329 KWVLLIYPVL
+329 LIYV
-339 GLGVTLAVGL
+339 V
-349 IWATLF
+349 LF
-355 LLIPTLIEDATAK
+355 LLIPTLIENATAK
-368 GVVIFIWIVVQ
+368 GVVIFIWVVVQ
-379 IGLAVLAYRFT
+379 IGLVVLAFRFI

-416 ALWGGYINLTF
+416 SLWGGYINLTF

-456 GFAFSKISKL
+456 GFEFSKISKL

-471 LTVGAISAF
+471 LTVGFLFAF

-487 TLPIFVVEMFPSTG
+487 ALPIFVLEIFQGEGLET
-501 FGVKGII
+501 II
-508 LFILFYMASI
+508 LFILFYALCG
-518 FEALWHVSKWPSK
+518 FEALWHVSKAAES

>member
-1 MTATEVLT
+1 MTATEVLYT
-9 QIRDREGRNALA
+9 IRDREGRNALA

-38 RPQANALRVLVSCGG
+38 RPQSNALRVLIECGG

-84 MQEAMAREVC
+84 MQENMAREVC

-114 VPAQSRTLTSERA
+114 IPAQSRTLTPERA

-134 SETVSRPEHREAGPV
+134 SETASRPEPRETEPV
-149 QLTPPTQSTS
+149 RLTPPTSR
-159 QTPDTLP
+159 TPDTP
-166 KRDPEPQE
+166 PRHAPEPQKE
-174 KKLPE
+174 KLPE

-205 LMMASMTPLSLAQG
+205 LMMAAMTPLSLAQG
-219 KKVSGYEWALFLVL
+219 EKVSGYEWVLFLVL
-233 ILLAVLTGWRCRRLW
+233 ILLAALTGWRCRRLW
-248 KEEIKP
+248 KEAIKP
-254 AYTTKARDIYSAAAA
+254 AYTTKARNIYSAAAA

-275 LFVSILFPLVTFD
+275 LFVSILFPLLTFD
-288 GMSGGML
+288 GMSGAML
-295 CYTILMALLAAAGA
+295 CYTVLTALLAAAGA

-329 KWVLLIYPVL
+329 KWVAAYLVL
-339 GLGVTLAVGL
+339 GIGAAIAVTL

-355 LLIPTLIEDATAK
+355 LLIPGLIQDATAK

-416 ALWGGYINLTF
+416 SLWGGYINLTF

-456 GFAFSKISKL
+456 GFAFSKISKI

-471 LTVGAISAF
+471 LNVGFLSAF

-487 TLPIFVVEMFPSTG
+487 TLPIFVLEIFQGEGLEP
-501 FGVKGII
+501 II
-508 LFILFYMASI
+508 LFILFYALCG
-518 FEALWHVSKWPSK
+518 FEALWHVSKAAEL

>member
-1 MTATEVLT
+1 MTTTEVLYT
-9 QIRDREGRNALA
+9 IRDREGRDALA

-38 RPQANALRVLVSCGG
+38 RPQSNALRVLIECGG

-84 MQEAMAREVC
+84 MQENMAREVC

-114 VPAQSRTLTSERA
+114 IPAQSRTLTPERA

-134 SETVSRPEHREAGPV
+134 SETASR
-149 QLTPPTQSTS
+149 
-159 QTPDTLP
+159 
-166 KRDPEPQE
+166 PEPQE

-179 PTPQKRVIDKS
+179 PTPQKRVIGKS

-205 LMMASMTPLSLAQG
+205 LMMAAMTPLSLAQG

-233 ILLAVLTGWRCRRLW
+233 ILLAALTGWRCRRLW

-275 LFVSILFPLVTFD
+275 LFVSILFPLLTSD
-288 GMSGGML
+288 GMSGAML
-295 CYTILMALLAAAGA
+295 CYTVLTALLAAAGA

-329 KWVLLIYPVL
+329 KWVAAYLVL
-339 GLGVTLAVGL
+339 GIGAAIAVTL

-355 LLIPTLIEDATAK
+355 LLIPGLIQDATAK

-379 IGLAVLAYRFT
+379 IGLAILAYRFT

-416 ALWGGYINLTF
+416 SLWGGYINLTF

-456 GFAFSKISKL
+456 GFAFSNISKL

-471 LTVGAISAF
+471 LNVGFLSAS

-487 TLPIFVVEMFPSTG
+487 TLPIFVVEMFPRTG
-501 FGVKGII
+501 FGVKDII
-508 LFILFYMASI
+508 LFILFYMAFV

>member
-1 MTATEVLT
+1 MTATEVLYT
-9 QIRDREGRNALA
+9 IRDREGRNALA

-38 RPQANALRVLVSCGG
+38 RPQSNALRVLIECGG

-84 MQEAMAREVC
+84 MHEAMAREVC

-114 VPAQSRTLTSERA
+114 IPAQSRTLTPERA
-127 AEMPKPR
+127 AEMPEPR
-134 SETVSRPEHREAGPV
+134 SETASRPEPRETEPV
-149 QLTPPTQSTS
+149 RLTPPTSR
-159 QTPDTLP
+159 TPDTP
-166 KRDPEPQE
+166 PRHAPEPQKE
-174 KKLPE
+174 KLPE

-205 LMMASMTPLSLAQG
+205 LMMAAMTPLSLAQG

-233 ILLAVLTGWRCRRLW
+233 ILLAALTGWRCRRLW
-248 KEEIKP
+248 KEAIKP
-254 AYTTKARDIYSAAAA
+254 AYTTKARNIYSAAAA

-275 LFVSILFPLVTFD
+275 LFVSILFPLLTFD
-288 GMSGGML
+288 GMSGAML
-295 CYTILMALLAAAGA
+295 CYTVLTALLAAAGA

-329 KWVLLIYPVL
+329 KWVAAYLVL
-339 GLGVTLAVGL
+339 GIGVAIAVTL

-355 LLIPTLIEDATAK
+355 LLIPGLIQDATAK

-390 KENGYLLNPRLKKQA
+390 KENGYLLNPRLKKQT

-416 ALWGGYINLTF
+416 SLWGGYINLTF

-456 GFAFSKISKL
+456 GFAFSNISKI

-471 LTVGAISAF
+471 LTVGFLSAF

-487 TLPIFVVEMFPSTG
+487 ALPIFVLEIFQGEGLET
-501 FGVKGII
+501 II
-508 LFILFYMASI
+508 LFILFYALCG
-518 FEALWHVSKWPSK
+518 FEALWHVSKAAEL

>member
-1 MTATEVLT
+1 MTATEVLYT
-9 QIRDREGRNALA
+9 IRDREGRNALA

-26 LGLFDDYSQGKL
+26 VGLFDDYSQGKL
-38 RPQANALRVLVSCGG
+38 RPQSNALRVLVSCGG

-109 QLAEP
+109 QMAEP

-134 SETVSRPEHREAGPV
+134 SEAVSRPEPREAEPV
-149 QLTPPTQSTS
+149 RLTPPTSR
-159 QTPDTLP
+159 TPDTP
-166 KRDPEPQE
+166 PRHDPEPQAE
-174 KKLPE
+174 KLPE

-205 LMMASMTPLSLAQG
+205 LMMAAMTPLSLAQG
-219 KKVSGYEWALFLVL
+219 KKVSGYEWVLFLVL
-233 ILLAVLTGWRCRRLW
+233 ILLAALTGWRCRRLW
-248 KEEIKP
+248 KEAIKP
-254 AYTTKARDIYSAAAA
+254 AYTTKARNVYSAAAA

-275 LFVSILFPLVTFD
+275 LFVSILFPLLTFD
-288 GMSGGML
+288 GMSGAML
-295 CYTILMALLAAAGA
+295 CYTVLTALLAAAGA

-339 GLGVTLAVGL
+339 GLGVTVAVVL

-355 LLIPTLIEDATAK
+355 LLIPGLIQDATAK

-390 KENGYLLNPRLKKQA
+390 KENGYLLNPRLKKQT

-416 ALWGGYINLTF
+416 SLWGGYINLTF

-456 GFAFSKISKL
+456 GFEFLNISKL

-487 TLPIFVVEMFPSTG
+487 TLPIFVIEMFPSTG
-501 FGVKGII
+501 FEVKDII
-508 LFILFYMASI
+508 LFILFCMASI

>member
-1 MTATEVLT
+1 MTMTEVLYT
-9 QIRDREGRNALA
+9 IRDREGRNALA

-38 RPQANALRVLVSCGG
+38 RPQSNALRVLVSCGG

-134 SETVSRPEHREAGPV
+134 SETASRPEPREAEPV
-149 QLTPPTQSTS
+149 RLTPPPTS
-159 QTPDTLP
+159 RTPDTP
-166 KRDPEPQE
+166 PRHDPEPQAE
-174 KKLPE
+174 KLPE

-205 LMMASMTPLSLAQG
+205 LMMAAMTPLSLAQG
-219 KKVSGYEWALFLVL
+219 KKVSGYEWVLFLVL
-233 ILLAVLTGWRCRRLW
+233 ILLAALTGWRCRRLW
-248 KEEIKP
+248 KEAIKP
-254 AYTTKARDIYSAAAA
+254 AYTTKARNIYSAAAA
-269 LFYCGV
+269 LLYCGV
-275 LFVSILFPLVTFD
+275 LFVSILFPLLTFD
-288 GMSGGML
+288 GMSGAML
-295 CYTILMALLAAAGA
+295 CNTVLTALLAAAGA

-339 GLGVTLAVGL
+339 GLGVTVAVVL

-355 LLIPTLIEDATAK
+355 LLIPGLIQDATAK

-379 IGLAVLAYRFT
+379 VGLAVLAYRFT

-416 ALWGGYINLTF
+416 SLWGGYINLTF

-456 GFAFSKISKL
+456 GFEFSNISKL

-487 TLPIFVVEMFPSTG
+487 TLPIFVIEMFPSTG
-501 FGVKGII
+501 FEVKDII
-508 LFILFYMASI
+508 LFILFCMASI

>member
-1 MTATEVLT
+1 MTATEVLYT
-9 QIRDREGRNALA
+9 IRDQEGRNALA

-26 LGLFDDYSQGKL
+26 VGLFDDYSQGKL
-38 RPQANALRVLVSCGG
+38 RPQSNALRVLVACGG

-109 QLAEP
+109 QMAEP

-134 SETVSRPEHREAGPV
+134 SETVSRPEPREAEPV
-149 QLTPPTQSTS
+149 RLTPPPTS
-159 QTPDTLP
+159 RTPDTP
-166 KRDPEPQE
+166 PRHAPEPQAE
-174 KKLPE
+174 KLPE

-205 LMMASMTPLSLAQG
+205 LMMAAMTPLSLAQG
-219 KKVSGYEWALFLVL
+219 KKVSGYEWVLFLVL
-233 ILLAVLTGWRCRRLW
+233 ILLAALTGWRCRRLW
-248 KEEIKP
+248 KEAIKP
-254 AYTTKARDIYSAAAA
+254 TYTTKARNIYSAAAA

-275 LFVSILFPLVTFD
+275 LFVSILFPLLTFD
-288 GMSGGML
+288 GMSGAML
-295 CYTILMALLAAAGA
+295 CYTVLTALLAAAGA

-339 GLGVTLAVGL
+339 GLGVTVAVVL

-355 LLIPTLIEDATAK
+355 LLIPGLIQDATAK

-379 IGLAVLAYRFT
+379 IGLVVLALRFM
-390 KENGYLLNPRLKKQA
+390 KENGYLLNPRLKKQT

-416 ALWGGYINLTF
+416 SLWGGYINLTF

-456 GFAFSKISKL
+456 GFEFSKISKL

-508 LFILFYMASI
+508 LFILFCMASI

>member
-1 MTATEVLT
+1 MTTTEILAE
-9 QIRDREGRNALA
+9 IRDRQGRDVLS

-38 RPQANALRVLVSCGG
+38 RPQSNALRVLVSCGG

-84 MQEAMAREVC
+84 MQENMAREVC

-114 VPAQSRTLTSERA
+114 IPAQSRTLTPERA
-127 AEMPKPR
+127 VEMPKPR
-134 SETVSRPEHREAGPV
+134 SETASRPEPRETEPV
-149 QLTPPTQSTS
+149 RL
-159 QTPDTLP
+159 TPDTP
-166 KRDPEPQE
+166 PRHAPEPQKE
-174 KKLPE
+174 KLPE
-179 PTPQKRVIDKS
+179 PTPQMRVIDKS

-205 LMMASMTPLSLAQG
+205 LMMAAMTPLSLAQG
-219 KKVSGYEWALFLVL
+219 KKVSGYEWVLFLVL
-233 ILLAVLTGWRCRRLW
+233 ILLAALTGWRCRRLW
-248 KEEIKP
+248 KEAIKP
-254 AYTTKARDIYSAAAA
+254 AYTTKARNIYSAAAA

-275 LFVSILFPLVTFD
+275 LFVSILFPLLTSD
-288 GMSGGML
+288 GMSGAML
-295 CYTILMALLAAAGA
+295 CYTVLTALLAAAGA

-329 KWVLLIYPVL
+329 KWVAAYLVL
-339 GLGVTLAVGL
+339 GIGVAIAVTLVFGL
-349 IWATLF
+349 SLFVPEILSNATGKGILIF
-355 LLIPTLIEDATAK
+355 LWTAL
-368 GVVIFIWIVVQ
+368 Q
-379 IGLAVLAYRFT
+379 IGLVVWALRFMKANGSLLGPET
-390 KENGYLLNPRLKKQA
+390 KKWL

-427 EEGIRPGQ
+427 EGGIRPGQ

-456 GFAFSKISKL
+456 GFAFSNISKI

-471 LTVGAISAF
+471 LTVGFLFAF

-487 TLPIFVVEMFPSTG
+487 ALPIFVLEIFQGESLET
-501 FGVKGII
+501 II
-508 LFILFYMASI
+508 LFILFYALCG
-518 FEALWHVSKWPSK
+518 FGALWHVSKAAEL

>member
-1 MTATEVLT
+1 MTTTEILAE
-9 QIRDREGRNALA
+9 IRDRQGRDALS

-38 RPQANALRVLVSCGG
+38 RPQSNALRVLVSCGG

-84 MQEAMAREVC
+84 MQENMAREVC

-114 VPAQSRTLTSERA
+114 IPAQSSTLTPERAAEMPERA

-134 SETVSRPEHREAGPV
+134 SETASRPEPRETEPV
-149 QLTPPTQSTS
+149 RL
-159 QTPDTLP
+159 TPDTP
-166 KRDPEPQE
+166 PRHAPEPQKE
-174 KKLPE
+174 KLPE

-205 LMMASMTPLSLAQG
+205 LMMAAMTPLSLAQG
-219 KKVSGYEWALFLVL
+219 KKVSGYEWVLFLVL
-233 ILLAVLTGWRCRRLW
+233 ILLAALTGWRCRRLW
-248 KEEIKP
+248 KEAIKP
-254 AYTTKARDIYSAAAA
+254 AYTTKARNIYSAAAA

-275 LFVSILFPLVTFD
+275 LFVSILFLLIALLD
-288 GMSGGML
+288 GMSGAML
-295 CYTILMALLAAAGA
+295 CYTVLTALLAAAGA

-329 KWVLLIYPVL
+329 KWVAAYLVL
-339 GLGVTLAVGL
+339 GIGAAIAVTL

-355 LLIPTLIEDATAK
+355 LLIPGLIQDATAK

-379 IGLAVLAYRFT
+379 IGLAILAYRFT

-416 ALWGGYINLTF
+416 SLWGGYINLTF

-456 GFAFSKISKL
+456 GFAFSKISKI

-471 LTVGAISAF
+471 LNVGFLSAS

-487 TLPIFVVEMFPSTG
+487 TLPIFVVEIFPSTG
-501 FGVKGII
+501 SGVKGII

>member
-1 MTATEVLT
+1 MTATEVLYT
-9 QIRDREGRNALA
+9 IRDREGRNALA

-26 LGLFDDYSQGKL
+26 VGLFDDYSQGKL
-38 RPQANALRVLVSCGG
+38 RPQSNALRVLVSCGG

-84 MQEAMAREVC
+84 MQKAMAREVC

-109 QLAEP
+109 QMAEP

-134 SETVSRPEHREAGPV
+134 SEAVSRPEPREAEPV
-149 QLTPPTQSTS
+149 RLTPPTSR
-159 QTPDTLP
+159 TPDTP
-166 KRDPEPQE
+166 PRHAPEPQKE
-174 KKLPE
+174 KLPE

-205 LMMASMTPLSLAQG
+205 LMMAAMTPLSLAQG
-219 KKVSGYEWALFLVL
+219 KKVSGYEWVLFLVL
-233 ILLAVLTGWRCRRLW
+233 ILLAALTGWRCRRLW
-248 KEEIKP
+248 KEAIKP
-254 AYTTKARDIYSAAAA
+254 AYTTKARNIYSAAAA

-275 LFVSILFPLVTFD
+275 LFVSILFPLLTFD
-288 GMSGGML
+288 GMSGAML
-295 CYTILMALLAAAGA
+295 CYTVLTALLAAAGA

-329 KWVLLIYPVL
+329 KWVLIYPVL
-339 GLGVTLAVGL
+339 GLGVTVAVVL

-355 LLIPTLIEDATAK
+355 LLIPGLIQDATAK

-416 ALWGGYINLTF
+416 SLWGGYINLTF

-456 GFAFSKISKL
+456 GFEFSNISKF

-487 TLPIFVVEMFPSTG
+487 TLPIFVVEMFQSTG
-501 FGVKGII
+501 FEVKDII
-508 LFILFYMASI
+508 LFILFCMASI
-518 FEALWHVSKWPSK
+518 FEALWHVSKAAES

>member
-1 MTATEVLT
+1 MTTTEILAE
-9 QIRDREGRNALA
+9 IRDRQGRDVLS

-38 RPQANALRVLVSCGG
+38 RPQSNALRVLVSCGG

-84 MQEAMAREVC
+84 MQENMAREVC

-114 VPAQSRTLTSERA
+114 IPAQSRTLTPERA

-134 SETVSRPEHREAGPV
+134 SETASRPEPRETEPV
-149 QLTPPTQSTS
+149 RL
-159 QTPDTLP
+159 TPDTP
-166 KRDPEPQE
+166 PRHAPEPQKE
-174 KKLPE
+174 KLPE
-179 PTPQKRVIDKS
+179 PAPQKRVIDKS

-205 LMMASMTPLSLAQG
+205 LMMAAMTPLSLAQG
-219 KKVSGYEWALFLVL
+219 KKVSGYEWVLFLVL
-233 ILLAVLTGWRCRRLW
+233 ILLAALTGWRCRRLW
-248 KEEIKP
+248 KEAIKP
-254 AYTTKARDIYSAAAA
+254 AYTTKARNIYSAAAA

-275 LFVSILFPLVTFD
+275 LFVSILFLLIALLD
-288 GMSGGML
+288 GMSGAML
-295 CYTILMALLAAAGA
+295 CYTVLTALLAAAGA

-329 KWVLLIYPVL
+329 KWVAAYLVL
-339 GLGVTLAVGL
+339 GIGAAIAVTL

-355 LLIPTLIEDATAK
+355 LLIPGLIQDATAK

-379 IGLAVLAYRFT
+379 IGLAILAYRFT

-416 ALWGGYINLTF
+416 SLWGGYINLTF

-456 GFAFSKISKL
+456 GFAFSNISKL

-471 LTVGAISAF
+471 LNVGFLSAS

-501 FGVKGII
+501 FGVKDII
-508 LFILFYMASI
+508 LFILFYMAFI

>member
-1 MTATEVLT
+1 MTATEVLYT
-9 QIRDREGRNALA
+9 IRDREGRNALA

-26 LGLFDDYSQGKL
+26 VGLFDDYSQGKL
-38 RPQANALRVLVSCGG
+38 RPQSNALRVLVSCGG

-70 ELHRLVQEMVTEYS
+70 ELHRLVQEMVTEYGI
-84 MQEAMAREVC
+84 QEAMAREVC

-109 QLAEP
+109 QMAEP

-127 AEMPKPR
+127 AEMPRPR
-134 SETVSRPEHREAGPV
+134 SETTSRPEPRAAEPV
-149 QLTPPTQSTS
+149 RLTPPPTS
-159 QTPDTLP
+159 RTPDTP
-166 KRDPEPQE
+166 PRHAPEPQKE
-174 KKLPE
+174 KLPE

-205 LMMASMTPLSLAQG
+205 LMMAAMTPLSLAQG
-219 KKVSGYEWALFLVL
+219 KKVSGYEWVLFLVL

-248 KEEIKP
+248 KEAIKP
-254 AYTTKARDIYSAAAA
+254 AYTTKARNIYSAAAA

-275 LFVSILFPLVTFD
+275 LFVSILFPLLTLD
-288 GMSGGML
+288 GMSGAML
-295 CYTILMALLAAAGA
+295 CYTILTALLAAAGA

-339 GLGVTLAVGL
+339 GLGVTVAVVL

-355 LLIPTLIEDATAK
+355 LLIPGLIQDATAK

-405 AMLCG
+405 ATLCG

-416 ALWGGYINLTF
+416 SLWGGYINLTF

-456 GFAFSKISKL
+456 GFEFSKISKL

-501 FGVKGII
+501 FEVKDII
-508 LFILFYMASI
+508 LFILFCMASI

>member
-1 MTATEVLT
+1 MTMTEVLT

-26 LGLFDDYSQGKL
+26 VGLFDDYSQGKL
-38 RPQANALRVLVSCGG
+38 RPQSNALRVLVSCGG

-114 VPAQSRTLTSERA
+114 VPAQSRTLTPERA

-134 SETVSRPEHREAGPV
+134 SETVSRPEPREAEPV
-149 QLTPPTQSTS
+149 RLTPPPTS
-159 QTPDTLP
+159 RTPDTP
-166 KRDPEPQE
+166 PRHAPEPQKE
-174 KKLPE
+174 KLPE

-205 LMMASMTPLSLAQG
+205 LMMAAMTAVELAQG
-219 KKVSGYEWALFLVL
+219 K
-233 ILLAVLTGWRCRRLW
+233 RLGDTDW
-248 KEEIKP
+248 VI
-254 AYTTKARDIYSAAAA
+254 S
-269 LFYCGV
+269 
-275 LFVSILFPLVTFD
+275 SI
-288 GMSGGML
+288 
-295 CYTILMALLAAAGA
+295 CALLAFLTGRRSLRLYKEGFDPAKITNGMSVCAGVAYFAYCGILCVCIFFLVDGVDTKNWYAVAAAPLSAAGA
-309 VFQAT
+309 VFQISWAEAVSGR
-314 WHKAFWEVAPPKLEG
+314 KMPKLTLKDVAIAFG
-329 KWVLLIYPVL
+329 LGTVVCLAAGLIY
-339 GLGVTLAVGL
+339 AV
-349 IWATLF
+349 LF

-368 GVVIFIWIVVQ
+368 GVVIFIWVVVQ

-390 KENGYLLNPRLKKQA
+390 KENGYLLNPRLKKQT

-416 ALWGGYINLTF
+416 SLWGGYINLTF

-501 FGVKGII
+501 FEVKDII

>member
-1 MTATEVLT
+1 MTMTEVLT

-38 RPQANALRVLVSCGG
+38 RPQSNALRVLVSCGG

-127 AEMPKPR
+127 AEMPRPR
-134 SETVSRPEHREAGPV
+134 LDTVNRPEPREAEPV
-149 QLTPPTQSTS
+149 QLTPPTSR
-159 QTPDTLP
+159 TPDTP
-166 KRDPEPQE
+166 PRHDPEPQE
-174 KKLPE
+174 EKMPE

-205 LMMASMTPLSLAQG
+205 LMMAAMTAVELAQG
-219 KKVSGYEWALFLVL
+219 K
-233 ILLAVLTGWRCRRLW
+233 RLGDTDW
-248 KEEIKP
+248 VISW
-254 AYTTKARDIYSAAAA
+254 I
-269 LFYCGV
+269 C
-275 LFVSILFPLVTFD
+275 
-288 GMSGGML
+288 
-295 CYTILMALLAAAGA
+295 ALLAFLTGRRSLRLYKEGFDPAKITNGMSVCAGVAFFAYCGILCVCIFFLVDGVDTKNWYAVAAAPLSAAGA
-309 VFQAT
+309 VFQISWAEAVSGRKMPKPT
-314 WHKAFWEVAPPKLEG
+314 LKDVALAFGLGIVVCVAAG
-329 KWVLLIYPVL
+329 LIYV
-339 GLGVTLAVGL
+339 V
-349 IWATLF
+349 LF
-355 LLIPTLIEDATAK
+355 LLIPGLIQDATAK
-368 GVVIFIWIVVQ
+368 GVVIFIWVVVQ
-379 IGLAVLAYRFT
+379 IGLAVLAYRFA
-390 KENGYLLNPRLKKQA
+390 KENGYLLNPRLKKQV

-427 EEGIRPGQ
+427 EGGIRPGQ

-441 LLVLTVRRMVWIQKN
+441 LLILTVRRMVWIQKN

-471 LTVGAISAF
+471 LTVGFLFAF

-487 TLPIFVVEMFPSTG
+487 ALPIFVLEMFQGEGLET
-501 FGVKGII
+501 II
-508 LFILFYMASI
+508 LFILFYALCV
-518 FEALWHVSKWPSK
+518 FEALWHVSKAAES

>member
-1 MTATEVLT
+1 MTTTEILAE
-9 QIRDREGRNALA
+9 IRDRQGRDVLS

-38 RPQANALRVLVSCGG
+38 RPQSNALRVLIECGG

-84 MQEAMAREVC
+84 MHEAMAREVC
-94 GAVWEAFLGTEAPLT
+94 GAVWEAFLGTGAPLT

-114 VPAQSRTLTSERA
+114 IPAQSRTLTPERA

-134 SETVSRPEHREAGPV
+134 SETASRPEPRETEPV
-149 QLTPPTQSTS
+149 RLTPPTSR
-159 QTPDTLP
+159 TPDTP
-166 KRDPEPQE
+166 PRHAPEPQKE
-174 KKLPE
+174 KLPE

-205 LMMASMTPLSLAQG
+205 LMMAAMTPLSLAQG

-233 ILLAVLTGWRCRRLW
+233 ILLAALTGWRCRRLW
-248 KEEIKP
+248 KEAIKP
-254 AYTTKARDIYSAAAA
+254 AYTTKARNIYSAAAA

-275 LFVSILFPLVTFD
+275 LFVSILFPLLTSD
-288 GMSGGML
+288 GMSGAML
-295 CYTILMALLAAAGA
+295 CYTVLTALLAAAGA

-329 KWVLLIYPVL
+329 KWVAAYLVL
-339 GLGVTLAVGL
+339 GIGAAIAVTL

-355 LLIPTLIEDATAK
+355 LLIPGLIQDATAK

-390 KENGYLLNPRLKKQA
+390 KENGYLLNPRLKKQT

-416 ALWGGYINLTF
+416 SLWGGYINLTF

-456 GFAFSKISKL
+456 GFAFSKISKI

-471 LTVGAISAF
+471 LNVGFLSAS

-487 TLPIFVVEMFPSTG
+487 TLPIFVLEIFQGEGLEP
-501 FGVKGII
+501 II
-508 LFILFYMASI
+508 LFILFYALCG
-518 FEALWHVSKWPSK
+518 FEALWHVSKAAEL

>member
-1 MTATEVLT
+1 MTATEVLYT
-9 QIRDREGRNALA
+9 IRDREGRNALA

-38 RPQANALRVLVSCGG
+38 RPQSNALRVLIECGG

-114 VPAQSRTLTSERA
+114 IPAQSRTLTPERA

-134 SETVSRPEHREAGPV
+134 SETASR
-149 QLTPPTQSTS
+149 
-159 QTPDTLP
+159 
-166 KRDPEPQE
+166 PEPQE

-179 PTPQKRVIDKS
+179 PTPQKRVIGKS

-205 LMMASMTPLSLAQG
+205 LMMAAMTPLSLAQG

-233 ILLAVLTGWRCRRLW
+233 ILLAALTGWRCRRLW

-275 LFVSILFPLVTFD
+275 LFVSILFPLLTSD
-288 GMSGGML
+288 GMSGAML
-295 CYTILMALLAAAGA
+295 CYTVLTALLAAAGA

-329 KWVLLIYPVL
+329 KWVAAYLVL
-339 GLGVTLAVGL
+339 GIGAAIAVTLVFGL
-349 IWATLF
+349 SLLVPEILSNATGKGILIF
-355 LLIPTLIEDATAK
+355 LWTAL
-368 GVVIFIWIVVQ
+368 Q
-379 IGLAVLAYRFT
+379 IGLVVWALRFMKANGSLLGPET
-390 KENGYLLNPRLKKQA
+390 KKWL

-416 ALWGGYINLTF
+416 SLWGGYINLTF
-427 EEGIRPGQ
+427 EGGIRPGQ

-456 GFAFSKISKL
+456 GFAFSNISKI

-471 LTVGAISAF
+471 LTVGFLFAF

-487 TLPIFVVEMFPSTG
+487 ALPIFVLEIFQGESLET
-501 FGVKGII
+501 II
-508 LFILFYMASI
+508 LFILFYALCG
-518 FEALWHVSKWPSK
+518 FGALWHVSKAAEL

>member
-1 MTATEVLT
+1 MTTTEILAE
-9 QIRDREGRNALA
+9 IRDRQGRDVLS

-38 RPQANALRVLVSCGG
+38 RPQSNALRVLVSCGG

-84 MQEAMAREVC
+84 MQENMAREVC

-114 VPAQSRTLTSERA
+114 IPAQSRTLTPERA

-134 SETVSRPEHREAGPV
+134 SETASRPEPRETEPV
-149 QLTPPTQSTS
+149 RL
-159 QTPDTLP
+159 TPDTP
-166 KRDPEPQE
+166 PRHAPEPQKE
-174 KKLPE
+174 KLPE

-205 LMMASMTPLSLAQG
+205 LMMAAMTPLSLAQG
-219 KKVSGYEWALFLVL
+219 KKVSGYEWVLFLVL
-233 ILLAVLTGWRCRRLW
+233 ILLAALTGWRCRRLW
-248 KEEIKP
+248 KEAIKP
-254 AYTTKARDIYSAAAA
+254 AYTTKARNIYSAAAA

-275 LFVSILFPLVTFD
+275 LFVSILFPLLTSD
-288 GMSGGML
+288 GMSGAML
-295 CYTILMALLAAAGA
+295 CNTVLTALLAAAGA

-329 KWVLLIYPVL
+329 KWVAAYLVL
-339 GLGVTLAVGL
+339 GIGVAIAVTLVFSLSLLVPEILSNATGKGIL
-349 IWATLF
+349 IF
-355 LLIPTLIEDATAK
+355 LWTAL
-368 GVVIFIWIVVQ
+368 Q
-379 IGLAVLAYRFT
+379 IGLVVWALRFMKANGSLLGPET
-390 KENGYLLNPRLKKQA
+390 KKWL

-427 EEGIRPGQ
+427 EGGIRPGQ

-456 GFAFSKISKL
+456 GFAFSNISKI

-471 LTVGAISAF
+471 LTVGFLFAF

-487 TLPIFVVEMFPSTG
+487 ALPIFVLEIFQGEGLET
-501 FGVKGII
+501 II
-508 LFILFYMASI
+508 LFILFYALCG
-518 FEALWHVSKWPSK
+518 FGALWHVSKAAEL